1 VIPSCKSPVS
11 FDILCQIH
19 DRLSPP
25 PDPGRWPIPDED
37 LSEIQHGFPFGYYG
51 NGGLT
56 TAQTRHVVA
65 AMYRVGMEQEADEV
79 LRRICGGLGS
89 AEVFGGAKSGIDARS
104 WDSWEIP

>member
-1 VIPSCKSPVS
+1 MTD
-11 FDILCQIH
+11 F
-19 DRLSPP
+19 RPP

-79 LRRICGGLGS
+79 LRRICGSLGS
-89 AEVFGGAKSGIDARS
+89 AEVFGEAISGIDA
-104 WDSWEIP
+104 

>member
-1 VIPSCKSPVS
+1 MSGP
-11 FDILCQIH
+11 
-19 DRLSPP
+19 SPP
-25 PDPGRWPIPDED
+25 PTRAAG
-37 LSEIQHGFPFGYYG
+37 EIQCGFSFGYYG
-51 NGGLT
+51 NGGLS
-56 TAQTRHVVA
+56 TAQTRRVVA